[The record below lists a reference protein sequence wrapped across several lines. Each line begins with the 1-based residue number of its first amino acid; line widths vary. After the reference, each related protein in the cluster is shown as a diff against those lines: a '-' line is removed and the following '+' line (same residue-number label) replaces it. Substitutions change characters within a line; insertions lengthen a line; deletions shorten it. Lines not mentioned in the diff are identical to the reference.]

1 MHAVSETCRSLI
13 PTTFKPQSPKAQ
25 RQMWKT
31 LKRFPANV
39 LIAAVRFYQITISP
53 LLGPTCRFQ
62 PTCSAYFI
70 ESINKYGV
78 VLGGAKGVWRI
89 LRCHPLNKGGYD
101 PP

>member
-1 MHAVSETCRSLI
+1 
-13 PTTFKPQSPKAQ
+13 
-25 RQMWKT
+25 MWQF
-31 LKRFPANV
+31 LKRLPAKV
-39 LIAAVRFYQITISP
+39 LITGVRFYQITISP

-70 ESINKYGV
+70 GAINKHGV
-78 VLGGAKGVWRI
+78 LIGTAKGIWRI